1 MLAQRDH
8 LHAAERDAV
17 GIHVRAVG
25 ESPPPQPWRKE
36 AKARWRPGRR
46 RARASERESAHSKEG
61 GTPALQLQKEWE
73 VARVVPVPCTCA
85 HGRHICVRNGMC
97 QQTMQAGCICKGTQ
111 AEMQS
116 QTFGRMGLHASCA
129 KENAGVH
136 EEEVAGMRPDLIWQA
151 ELLRYRT
158 ALQSVFVANRDIQ
171 RLTQQA
177 SILDFWR
184 DGVPC
189 REAFLRS

>member
-1 MLAQRDH
+1 MRQSEMPSAFMCARLGSHPHPSPGERKRKRDGDQ
-8 LHAAERDAV
+8 AEEER
-17 GIHVRAVG
+17 
-25 ESPPPQPWRKE
+25 E
-36 AKARWRPGRR
+36 
-46 RARASERESAHSKEG
+46 RASERARTRREG

-177 SILDFWR
+177 NILDFWR